1 MQSATTTNNAID
13 PCIPAVPALARAC
26 TAPTP
31 LPTPTPIPTPSNSNF
46 NPGRRRLGREE
57 YQRQQPDLGQGE
69 TSTSTSTRTSTSLR
83 TRAGTK
89 TKTTKNKHTAPAST
103 KMATL
108 ARTVARSQARMLAE
122 TGVVFRQGSETKPQ
136 QGAGKRNVGV
146 TVCSAFVDVLVCLHL
161 QALISV
167 VVHGF
172 LST

>member
-1 MQSATTTNNAID
+1 
-13 PCIPAVPALARAC
+13 
-26 TAPTP
+26 
-31 LPTPTPIPTPSNSNF
+31 
-46 NPGRRRLGREE
+46 
-57 YQRQQPDLGQGE
+57 
-69 TSTSTSTRTSTSLR
+69 
-83 TRAGTK
+83 
-89 TKTTKNKHTAPAST
+89 
-103 KMATL
+103 MATL